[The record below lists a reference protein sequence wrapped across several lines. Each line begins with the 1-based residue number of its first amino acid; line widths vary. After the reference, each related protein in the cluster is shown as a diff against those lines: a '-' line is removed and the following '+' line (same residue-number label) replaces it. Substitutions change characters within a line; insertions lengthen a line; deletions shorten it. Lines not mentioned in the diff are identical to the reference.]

1 MGALEAIA
9 FGCVGGALSEVYS
22 IYQLRKR
29 SKNQR
34 PAWLKSPFYWFNTIV
49 MILLGGGT
57 VWLYL
62 YSNAVLSPV
71 IAIHLGAATP
81 TLLGTL
87 SKSAP
92 VVDAAA

>member
-1 MGALEAIA
+1 MGPLEAIA
-9 FGCVGGALSEVYS
+9 FGCVGGVLSEVYA

-29 SKNQR
+29 SRNQR
-34 PAWLKSPFYWFNTIV
+34 PAWLKSPFYWLTTALMV
-49 MILLGGGT
+49 LVGGGT

-87 SKSAP
+87 AKSAP

>member
-1 MGALEAIA
+1 MGTLEAIV
-9 FGCVGGALSEVYS
+9 FGCVGGALSEIYV

-29 SKNQR
+29 SRNQR
-34 PAWLKSPFYWFNTIV
+34 PAWLKSPFYWCITAFMV
-49 MILLGGGT
+49 LLGGGT
-57 VWLYL
+57 VWLYV

-71 IAIHLGAATP
+71 IAMHLGAATP

-87 SKSAP
+87 SKSSP